1 MDGAAAS
8 PSPTT
13 QAHANHVAR
22 QQQIPSALVPVAVLL
37 AVAVGA
43 LSLLPSVSQAVW
55 EVPHLLLLGL
65 VVSYGIFAHKISGGD
80 GDGGGG
86 GGGTKDG
93 DRAWNSRYLP
103 DDPLVVVADH
113 EACDDD
119 DGASERPLS
128 LPMRRLKPP
137 PAAAA
142 LESEAGNASD
152 DGIGGE
158 TDSSAST
165 AGFWAGAS
173 AGHSPPS
180 VLDAVRSRKS
190 IAATAP
196 YAIKST
202 GFPSYGSPV
211 PRDQSFIDD
220 GEVTDWD
227 DDEADGPDEM
237 ASSSQRSSYNGD
249 FIACGNHHGNDDDY
263 NGDDGNGCDTS
274 VDEEL
279 FEVAAQ
285 AGTEEEDEVDR
296 KAEEF
301 IAKFREQIRLQKL

>member
-1 MDGAAAS
+1 MAGAAAS

-13 QAHANHVAR
+13 QAHAGHVVAR
-22 QQQIPSALVPVAVLL
+22 HQQIPSALVPVAVLL

-43 LSLLPSVSQAVW
+43 LSLVPSVAQAVW
-55 EVPHLLLLGL
+55 EVPHLVLLGL
-65 VVSYGIFAHKISGGD
+65 VVSYGVFAQKKSGGD
-80 GDGGGG
+80 GDGGGA
-86 GGGTKDG
+86 KDG
-93 DRAWNSRYLP
+93 DGAWNSRYLP
-103 DDPLVVVADH
+103 DDPLVVVANH

-119 DGASERPLS
+119 DDGGESERPLS
-128 LPMRRLKPP
+128 LPVRRLKPP
-137 PAAAA
+137 A
-142 LESEAGNASD
+142 LESEAGDASD

-196 YAIKST
+196 YSIKST

-220 GEVTDWD
+220 DGEVTDWD

-237 ASSSQRSSYNGD
+237 AASSQMSSYNGD
-249 FIACGNHHGNDDDY
+249 FTACGNHDNDDDY
-263 NGDDGNGCDTS
+263 YNDGDDGNDGDMS

-279 FEVAAQ
+279 FELAAQ
-285 AGTEEEDEVDR
+285 AATEEEDEVDR
-296 KAEEF
+296 KADEF